1 MKIYI
6 ETPVASSYKEVMAGF
21 DRNLFEALTPP
32 GAKVELLR
40 FDGSSLGDIVHLRL
54 KLLWVIETDWISDI
68 VEEGTNDQEA
78 YFVDQGTHLP
88 FFLSAW
94 RHRHVVKNV
103 GDGSIII
110 DDIEFTAHN
119 KLFSLLLYP
128 MLYLQFLY
136 RKPIYQK
143 FFGKRSIPMSRR

>member
-6 ETPVASSYKEVMAGF
+6 ETPVATPYQEVMAGF

-54 KLLWVIETDWISDI
+54 KLMGLIETDWISDI
-68 VEEGTNDQEA
+68 VEQGEDEA
-78 YFVDQGTHLP
+78 ESYFVDKGTHLP
-88 FFLSAW
+88 FFLSFW
-94 RHRHVVKNV
+94 RHRHVVKKHGN
-103 GDGSIII
+103 GSIIV
-110 DDIEFTAHN
+110 DDIEYKAHN
-119 KLFSLLLYP
+119 VLFTLFLYP

-136 RKPIYQK
+136 RKPIYRK
-143 FFGKRSIPMSRR
+143 FFGKRSMPISRR